1 MGSVYG
7 ALHTQTRQ
15 LVEPSR
21 DRDQPVQPWVPGASQ
36 DSIAPRS
43 EPRSASMEPE
53 NESRSR
59 RHQLEVHTR
68 KSPPEVRLQKEQ
80 IQVVTDLVACLR
92 VRLLV
97 WLASKYSCRPMIWC

>member
-80 IQVVTDLVACLR
+80 IQVVTDPSGIHRTLLYPLPGDGAGLREVAI
-92 VRLLV
+92 V
-97 WLASKYSCRPMIWC
+97 

>member
-1 MGSVYG
+1 MRSVYG

-80 IQVVTDLVACLR
+80 IQVVTDLGAAEVIAGR
-92 VRLLV
+92 HPAR
-97 WLASKYSCRPMIWC
+97 ASFL